1 VTSCRSRPSA
11 RSKCRRTV
19 LSLLDV
25 SLDHAG
31 VPDGIDLAW
40 QPKHYLG
47 APVPGATVATV
58 NLAHVVAAVEFTAE
72 ETVEQPP
79 DATVLTGADV
89 EPQSVHSPKLSSVPT
104 KCPGHPDATG
114 AGSRYAC
121 TPAAA
126 VARHHAGDPRPV
138 LPAATRSW
146 YRNNQSRRSAS
157 HTCVTLRFTT
167 STGRFLRVAVAQFPV
182 L

>member
-1 VTSCRSRPSA
+1 MRITSIGAVQMSSDGL
-11 RSKCRRTV
+11 V
-19 LSLLDV
+19 LLDV

-72 ETVEQPP
+72 ETVEQPR

-89 EPQSVHSPKLSSVPT
+89 EHAT
-104 KCPGHPDATG
+104 KVGIPRYCTLRNYRAPERQVVATAGHPDATG
-114 AGSRYAC
+114 GGSR
-121 TPAAA
+121 
-126 VARHHAGDPRPV
+126 
-138 LPAATRSW
+138 
-146 YRNNQSRRSAS
+146 
-157 HTCVTLRFTT
+157 
-167 STGRFLRVAVAQFPV
+167 
-182 L
+182 

>member
-1 VTSCRSRPSA
+1 MRGCLTASTWRE
-11 RSKCRRTV
+11 
-19 LSLLDV
+19 
-25 SLDHAG
+25 
-31 VPDGIDLAW
+31 
-40 QPKHYLG
+40 PKHYLG

-72 ETVEQPP
+72 ETVEQPR

-89 EPQSVHSPKLSSVPT
+89 EPQVGSLSETIERVR
-104 KCPGHPDATG
+104 HPDATG

-126 VARHHAGDPRPV
+126 VARDHAGDPRPV